1 VFLALQ
7 PLPAVLDPDD
17 RSKTSP
23 KADFTTTTPTTN
35 FVVLLHLLVRFV
47 GNRLLVPVCRTGV
60 IQCAS
65 RKRKDA
71 GHLETP
77 AGRPVTFVADPRA
90 FAPSDEV
97 LYERPDDM
105 SDYGW
110 RWREAL
116 LKYNEDSSHNPLR
129 LLPAWQLYDNP
140 VYGRLAERI
149 GVPNLFIL
157 SAGWGLIRADFLTP
171 YYDITFSASAEAY
184 KRRRQTDRY
193 QDLNMLGPAAEDVV
207 FLGGK
212 EYLPLFCALTAGVKG
227 KRVVFYNS
235 GSAPAASACE
245 LRRFKTSMRTNW
257 HYECANAFVN
267 GELAGV

>member
-1 VFLALQ
+1 MIA
-7 PLPAVLDPDD
+7 
-17 RSKTSP
+17 
-23 KADFTTTTPTTN
+23 
-35 FVVLLHLLVRFV
+35 
-47 GNRLLVPVCRTGV
+47 V

-77 AGRPVTFVADPRA
+77 AGQPVTFVADPKA
-90 FAPSDEV
+90 IAPSDEV

-110 RWREAL
+110 SWREAL

-140 VYGRLAERI
+140 VYGRLAERM

-193 QDLNMLGPAAEDVV
+193 QDLNMLGPAAEEVV
-207 FLGGK
+207 FFGGK
-212 EYLPLFCALTAGVKG
+212 DYLPLFCALTAGVKG

-235 GSAPAASACE
+235 GSAPAASGCE
-245 LRRFKTSMRTNW
+245 LRRFKTLTRTNW